1 MGPALC
7 ATGGHRFPLLIINI
21 LYAGDPFSMRGPYHR
36 NTSERH
42 KIFCFHSPRFSLGG
56 TTKRS
61 PAECARLRCK
71 AKLITAISYMTKAYT
86 LASHQIY
93 IHTIQILYT
102 IELINTNTSIRC
114 YYSANIFAKPRH
126 AIE

>member
-7 ATGGHRFPLLIINI
+7 TTGGHRFPLLIINI
-21 LYAGDPFSMRGPYHR
+21 LYADYMQETIAGDPFSLRGPYHR

-42 KIFCFHSPRFSLGG
+42 EIFCFHSPRFSLGG
-56 TTKRS
+56 TTKRF

-93 IHTIQILYT
+93 IYTLYKYSIQ
-102 IELINTNTSIRC
+102 
-114 YYSANIFAKPRH
+114 
-126 AIE
+126 